1 MFNMTD
7 PIVML
12 TKGDLTIPDAV
23 KVFHSIKDTG
33 ISHIGFK
40 DRGLP
45 PEGLKEL
52 AQTVKKENIKIYF
65 EIISH
70 TKEDTLQSAEKALEL
85 GADYLI
91 GGKFVQDVLPVVKN
105 RIKYYPYAG
114 KVVGH
119 PCMLEGEIEE
129 IVDEAV
135 EFMASGADGIN
146 LLAYRYQGSPEQLI
160 TALQKAG
167 LPLIV
172 AGNIDSPERIRF
184 LTRLNISAFTIGTAL
199 FDKKFAPRKSLNE
212 QIKFVLSEVKA

>member
-1 MFNMTD
+1 MTD
-7 PIVML
+7 PIIML
-12 TKGDLTIPDAV
+12 TKGDLTILDAV
-23 KVFHSIKDTG
+23 KVFYSIKDTG

-45 PEGLKEL
+45 SEELKEL
-52 AQTVKKENIKIYF
+52 AQAIKKENIKIYF

-85 GADYLI
+85 EADYLI
-91 GGKFVQDVLPVVKN
+91 GGKHVQDVLPVVKN

-114 KVVGH
+114 RVVGH
-119 PCMLEGEIEE
+119 PCMLQGEIEK
-129 IVDEAV
+129 IVDEAA

-146 LLAYRYQGSPEQLI
+146 LLAYRYQGDPEKLI
-160 TALQKAG
+160 TALQKVG

-184 LTRLNISAFTIGTAL
+184 LTRLNISAFTVGTAI
-199 FDKKFAPRKSLNE
+199 FEKKFAPGKTLQE
-212 QIKFVLSEVKA
+212 QIEIVFKETGA